1 MRVFSDAIGPA
12 NRADS
17 FVAFKNAIAQMAR
30 IAAQAPFFHAER
42 GAERVPPDRH
52 FKLAPTAETTA
63 VRASGEI
70 ALGSPAARHDSF
82 VAHSNRIELNGPV
95 TIRAGSVSDLMWL
108 KQISTRLGRT
118 IKRLSPC

>member
-30 IAAQAPFFHAER
+30 IAPQTPFFHTEL
-42 GAERVPPDRH
+42 GAERVPPSGH
-52 FKLAPTAETTA
+52 FELAPAAETTA
-63 VRASGEI
+63 VRTSGEI

-82 VAHSNRIELNGPV
+82 VAHSNRIERQLAIHLTKP
-95 TIRAGSVSDLMWL
+95 RASQSE
-108 KQISTRLGRT
+108 
-118 IKRLSPC
+118 PEA